1 MGYLKMASW
10 DFELFENTKS
20 LPARGKF
27 LGQHI
32 RLFTSDLV
40 GLTSAEVIS
49 NYAVASLLKVF
60 PRTKELYDL
69 VEADFK
75 SLYGEMESEL

>member
-1 MGYLKMASW
+1 MGYLKMVSW

-20 LPARGKF
+20 LPAQGKF

-40 GLTSAEVIS
+40 GLTSAEVIL
-49 NYAVASLLKVF
+49 NYAVANLLKVF